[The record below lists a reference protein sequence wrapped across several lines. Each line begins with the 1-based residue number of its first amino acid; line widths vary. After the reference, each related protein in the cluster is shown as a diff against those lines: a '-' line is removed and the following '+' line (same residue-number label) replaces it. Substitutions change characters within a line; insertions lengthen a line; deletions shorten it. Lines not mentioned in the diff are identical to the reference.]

1 MKLYAKQVR
10 SVLIIL
16 LANLLY
22 AATVRFFLMSSGLVT
37 GGVTGMSLALNRL
50 TGLPV
55 SLYAGI
61 FNVGFWILGWALL
74 GKKFALGT
82 LLSTVSYPAFLAIL
96 EKAFGDYVLTEDIVL
111 CAVLG
116 GVIVGVAL
124 GLVMREEASTG
135 GVDVIPLALNKY
147 FKAPISVT
155 MYVVDV
161 IILLAQIAIFPVSNL
176 LYGIVHIL
184 VYSIV
189 LDKVLLRGTSRTE
202 LKIISKE
209 YDRIKKKILHEG
221 DRGVTLISAKG
232 GYTMNPTEMVYS
244 VISNREFAKI
254 ERMVHEVD
262 PDALVIVSRV
272 TEVSGR
278 GFTLEKKYQ

>member
-1 MKLYAKQVR
+1 MKLHVKRVR

-37 GGVTGMSLALNRL
+37 GGVTGISLALNRL

-61 FNVGFWILGWALL
+61 FNVGFWILGLIFL
-74 GKKFALGT
+74 GKKFAWGT

-96 EKAFGDYVLTEDIVL
+96 EKVFGDYVLTDDIVL

-116 GVIVGVAL
+116 GVIVGIGL

-135 GVDVIPLALNKY
+135 GVDVIPLTLNKY
-147 FKAPISVT
+147 FKLPISIT
-155 MYVVDV
+155 MYIVDV
-161 IILLAQIAIFPVSNL
+161 AILLAQIAIFPVSNL

-184 VYSIV
+184 IYSVV

-209 YDRIKKKILHEG
+209 HEKITNKILYEA
-221 DRGVTLISAKG
+221 DRGVTLLNGKG
-232 GYTMNPTEMVYS
+232 GYTKDATEMVLS

-272 TEVSGR
+272 MEVSGR

>member
-1 MKLYAKQVR
+1 MKLRAKQVR

-16 LANLLY
+16 LANLIY

-37 GGVTGMSLALNRL
+37 GGVTGISLALNRL

-61 FNVGFWILGWALL
+61 FNVGFWILGLIFL
-74 GKKFALGT
+74 GKKFAWGT

-96 EKAFGDYVLTEDIVL
+96 EKVFGDYVLTDDIVL

-116 GVIVGVAL
+116 GVIVGIGL

-135 GVDVIPLALNKY
+135 GVDVIPLTLNKY
-147 FKAPISVT
+147 FKLPISIT
-155 MYVVDV
+155 MYIVDV
-161 IILLAQIAIFPVSNL
+161 AILLAQIAIFPVSNL

-184 VYSIV
+184 IYSVV

-209 YDRIKKKILHEG
+209 HEKITNKILYEA
-221 DRGVTLISAKG
+221 DRGVTLLSGKG
-232 GYTMNPTEMVYS
+232 GYTKDSTEMILS

-272 TEVSGR
+272 MEVSGR